1 MSDKY
6 TVKSDYTILR
16 RKARA
21 SSKGDIFENNLM
33 TITPMEVLLPEGQS
47 LVYSDSNF
55 KFSIR
60 TDTNLKRRHSK
71 SNWLRN
77 NKDEEV
83 WTLNDLVDAPISDES
98 KIRIK
103 PDYSSLRDFAY
114 YGSAVDMVHATVNHV
129 LTHFPGELY
138 FSTDKFEPTDRNGN
152 RINIGDYNIVYNEC
166 EINVDADLIDESAVE
181 NINRYLCASI
191 ENYDLLNSD
200 GSIESSTLTR
210 SLFSANPD
218 FCDEGILGTVNIGGV
233 EITVYVMAGR
243 KFCLYKNSDYAGKSI
258 RPKQEFITEYFETI
272 DEFEYVL
279 LNRNSRPIYKAVF
292 ETIAE
297 KEKGYYYTM
306 EPYVWPSVNNW
317 TPDMHSSAYQSY
329 IMRLIKLAQYH
340 DEFDSNNMWRMMTHE
355 AIKNLDWTFFR
366 ENGDEIEDLSNIDSS
381 RIEAFIQL
389 YGRQFDGLKRY
400 IDNIKYINKITYDQ
414 KNNVPDYLLTDKVE
428 IGGFDALLPIPTGLT
443 TETTSKPLFSGFSN
457 PSSET
462 DANVYFMRNLKL
474 NAPYLNS
481 VKGTREGVIAMLGLL
496 GFCENDY
503 TINEF
508 VTIAKGNNNYCKMD
522 SEKIFGIPESGAQ
535 RNDSC
540 LYPSAIDV
548 EMINQ
553 SKDSFPVNEMAD
565 SYYGIGC
572 KPVIVYK
579 EDGTVDYRYVVPWY
593 ENGKQYDGGWYFQSN
608 GGWGKQNNLDVSE
621 TKIMGLSL
629 GISALTEDFIYEET
643 ENRMKY
649 AESLEEMLDLYP
661 SSLHNDDI
669 YYVTDISNLK
679 SLQNGV
685 YSGITEEVLSHYFII
700 KDSSNYCFLSG
711 NGWNYIPMSDIT
723 SSDPSY
729 DAKRVIYFETIK
741 DDTVGNNP
749 HVAKKDY
756 DSGSDYVQNLDY
768 IFKSNIENN
777 DFSYF
782 SDLDVQSAITTY
794 KFGISSAY
802 TVDNKK
808 VEYFRGEKRSNLSGR
823 IDVDDFCSG
832 NEGEVVNPE
841 GGDKHLEPTANS
853 IVNLKNIEITF
864 KKPTFTDKET
874 FYNKWVHYLK
884 TVVFKYVKQM
894 LPSTAILRWRI
905 EGESEP
911 VSCNLTVTPLTAT
924 VEYNGTVTLNGT
936 CGDCSISWR
945 SSNDNVVT
953 VDNNG
958 VVKGVAETGGTAII
972 TATCNGKSVSV
983 EVTAKPKP
991 EAQVTGI
998 TVNIETVPEIPA
1010 RGGSVSCGDA
1020 TYVVKTHYD
1029 DGTTGTTNDYTII
1042 DCSGVTADS
1051 KGTVVDVPPE
1061 ATSVDSLR
1069 VKVEYEGKTA
1079 TASKIVKQQAN
1090 VVVNTW
1096 EVSGKTNEST
1106 SGWTVQGVTNYV
1118 IDVNPSSETVL
1129 SGGGVVDISVL
1140 ASAVTQN
1147 IVYSADT
1154 YQKTITPWS
1163 AYTSTASGNSETV
1176 TLPDIF
1182 YENERQYSESTVAKA
1197 TASYSGRTGGL
1208 IVPGFNVGEFS
1219 NGAQR
1224 VECEMNSSQHE
1235 KTLTLGYYVS
1245 EDTSVTG
1252 SCVVTQEAGMAQTRT
1267 VQIVAQES
1275 TIPFTFNGTLTG
1287 VTGGFTIT
1295 GPHGSSGNIVYN
1307 GDYNNTSWT
1316 KTSSDMIEIE
1326 TTNMNSFDVELGLC
1340 LNGAPAPVNVRGEGM
1355 FSGLNFLYTASE
1367 CQGENNFKVTVPAH
1381 RAGDSVDV
1389 CVNGDKLIITL
1400 AN

>member
-152 RINIGDYNIVYNEC
+152 KINIGDYNIVYNEC

-191 ENYDLLNSD
+191 ENYDLLKSD

-210 SLFSANPD
+210 SLFSAKPD

-243 KFCLYKNSDYAGKSI
+243 KFCLYKDTSYAGKSI

-279 LNRNSRPIYKAVF
+279 LNRNSKPIYKAVF
-292 ETIAE
+292 ESTAE
-297 KEKGYYYTM
+297 KENGYYYTM

-508 VTIAKGNNNYCKMD
+508 VTIAKGNDDYCKMD
-522 SEKIFGIPESGAQ
+522 SEKIFGIKESEAQ

-593 ENGKQYDGGWYFQSN
+593 ENGKQYDGEWYFQSN

-723 SSDPSY
+723 SSNPSY

-768 IFKSNIENN
+768 IFKYNIENN

-823 IDVDDFCSG
+823 IDVDNFCSG

-853 IVNLKNIEITF
+853 IINLKNIEITF

-998 TVNIETVPEIPA
+998 TVEIGTVPEIPA
-1010 RGGSVSCGDA
+1010 KGGSVSCGDVEYTVTA
-1020 TYVVKTHYD
+1020 NYS
-1029 DGTTGTTNDYTII
+1029 DGTTRILTSSEYTII

-1051 KGTVVDVPPE
+1051 KGTTVSGQTVVG
-1061 ATSVDSLR
+1061 SLR
-1069 VKVEYEGKTA
+1069 VKVEYEGKTETA
-1079 TASKIVKQQAN
+1079 TKIVKQQENKVVSAWTETEKINEQTSTTYSCGTTVYDITVEPSSAN
-1090 VVVNTW
+1090 VDS
-1096 EVSGKTNEST
+1096 EAGYVS
-1106 SGWTVQGVTNYV
+1106 V
-1118 IDVNPSSETVL
+1118 
-1129 SGGGVVDISVL
+1129 
-1140 ASAVTQN
+1140 AVTGTKTTP
-1147 IVYSADT
+1147 YSATTTTSWD
-1154 YQKTITPWS
+1154 IVSTPWS
-1163 AYTSTASGNSETV
+1163 AYTSTASGYGETTTTHDSTSTTNSDVLSETAATELDTIDETVITAATTNGIYYDQNDTTSSRNGSATYRV
-1176 TLPDIF
+1176 T
-1182 YENERQYSESTVAKA
+1182 ESPSKKA
-1197 TASYSGRTGGL
+1197 TFTLEQSGKITPTSRNVTFTVNDNILENDSNHGPQTLKITTMIFNCSCYDGDNPWNASSTWATSEGLPHATNIRYPFGGYWTGEIQRTFSIKIPYGVSGVTFNLELTNVQGVDENNNHYDGADYKDEVTVGL
-1208 IVPGFNVGEFS
+1208 EDTQTTADLNLPPIIWKN
-1219 NGAQR
+1219 
-1224 VECEMNSSQHE
+1224 E
-1235 KTLTLGYYVS
+1235 KT
-1245 EDTSVTG
+1245 
-1252 SCVVTQEAGMAQTRT
+1252 Q
-1267 VQIVAQES
+1267 
-1275 TIPFTFNGTLTG
+1275 P
-1287 VTGGFTIT
+1287 
-1295 GPHGSSGNIVYN
+1295 
-1307 GDYNNTSWT
+1307 
-1316 KTSSDMIEIE
+1316 
-1326 TTNMNSFDVELGLC
+1326 
-1340 LNGAPAPVNVRGEGM
+1340 
-1355 FSGLNFLYTASE
+1355 
-1367 CQGENNFKVTVPAH
+1367 
-1381 RAGDSVDV
+1381 
-1389 CVNGDKLIITL
+1389 
-1400 AN
+1400 

>member
-152 RINIGDYNIVYNEC
+152 KINIGDYNIVYNEC

-191 ENYDLLNSD
+191 ENYDLLKSD

-210 SLFSANPD
+210 SLFSAKPD

-243 KFCLYKNSDYAGKSI
+243 KFCLYKDTSYAGKSI

-279 LNRNSRPIYKAVF
+279 LNRNSKPIYKAVF
-292 ETIAE
+292 ESTAE
-297 KEKGYYYTM
+297 KENGYYYTM

-508 VTIAKGNNNYCKMD
+508 VTIAKGNDDYCKMD
-522 SEKIFGIPESGAQ
+522 SEKIFGIKESEAQ

-593 ENGKQYDGGWYFQSN
+593 ENGKQYDGEWYFQSN

-723 SSDPSY
+723 SSNPSY

-756 DSGSDYVQNLDY
+756 DSY
-768 IFKSNIENN
+768 
-777 DFSYF
+777 
-782 SDLDVQSAITTY
+782 
-794 KFGISSAY
+794 
-802 TVDNKK
+802 
-808 VEYFRGEKRSNLSGR
+808 
-823 IDVDDFCSG
+823 
-832 NEGEVVNPE
+832 
-841 GGDKHLEPTANS
+841 
-853 IVNLKNIEITF
+853 
-864 KKPTFTDKET
+864 
-874 FYNKWVHYLK
+874 
-884 TVVFKYVKQM
+884 
-894 LPSTAILRWRI
+894 
-905 EGESEP
+905 
-911 VSCNLTVTPLTAT
+911 
-924 VEYNGTVTLNGT
+924 
-936 CGDCSISWR
+936 
-945 SSNDNVVT
+945 
-953 VDNNG
+953 
-958 VVKGVAETGGTAII
+958 
-972 TATCNGKSVSV
+972 
-983 EVTAKPKP
+983 
-991 EAQVTGI
+991 
-998 TVNIETVPEIPA
+998 
-1010 RGGSVSCGDA
+1010 
-1020 TYVVKTHYD
+1020 
-1029 DGTTGTTNDYTII
+1029 
-1042 DCSGVTADS
+1042 
-1051 KGTVVDVPPE
+1051 
-1061 ATSVDSLR
+1061 
-1069 VKVEYEGKTA
+1069 
-1079 TASKIVKQQAN
+1079 
-1090 VVVNTW
+1090 
-1096 EVSGKTNEST
+1096 
-1106 SGWTVQGVTNYV
+1106 
-1118 IDVNPSSETVL
+1118 
-1129 SGGGVVDISVL
+1129 
-1140 ASAVTQN
+1140 
-1147 IVYSADT
+1147 
-1154 YQKTITPWS
+1154 
-1163 AYTSTASGNSETV
+1163 
-1176 TLPDIF
+1176 
-1182 YENERQYSESTVAKA
+1182 
-1197 TASYSGRTGGL
+1197 
-1208 IVPGFNVGEFS
+1208 
-1219 NGAQR
+1219 
-1224 VECEMNSSQHE
+1224 
-1235 KTLTLGYYVS
+1235 
-1245 EDTSVTG
+1245 
-1252 SCVVTQEAGMAQTRT
+1252 
-1267 VQIVAQES
+1267 
-1275 TIPFTFNGTLTG
+1275 
-1287 VTGGFTIT
+1287 
-1295 GPHGSSGNIVYN
+1295 
-1307 GDYNNTSWT
+1307 
-1316 KTSSDMIEIE
+1316 
-1326 TTNMNSFDVELGLC
+1326 
-1340 LNGAPAPVNVRGEGM
+1340 
-1355 FSGLNFLYTASE
+1355 
-1367 CQGENNFKVTVPAH
+1367 
-1381 RAGDSVDV
+1381 
-1389 CVNGDKLIITL
+1389 
-1400 AN
+1400 